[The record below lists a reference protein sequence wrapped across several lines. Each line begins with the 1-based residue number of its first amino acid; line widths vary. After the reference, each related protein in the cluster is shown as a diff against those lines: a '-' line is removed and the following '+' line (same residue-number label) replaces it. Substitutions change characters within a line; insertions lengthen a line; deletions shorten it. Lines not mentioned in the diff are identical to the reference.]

1 MQYTDE
7 FLALTQIG
15 IALTGFMGIVITL
28 RTGSLSALGAVTRA
42 RVQDLLILPL
52 GVMFFALAPSII
64 AGFLANDELA
74 WRSAMFLWAPYVV
87 FACAQYFVATSF
99 KQAKRWEIITLVP
112 TVPLVLAMFATA
124 LGFYVE
130 FIEEVY
136 FFALVWVLLI
146 AVLDFKELL
155 FADEQSTE
163 QPAGPAT

>member
-64 AGFLANDELA
+64 AGFLANGEAA
-74 WRSAMFLWAPYVV
+74 WRSAMFLWALYVV
-87 FACAQYFVATSF
+87 FATSQYFVATGF
-99 KQAKRWEIITLVP
+99 KQAKRWEIITLAFAV
-112 TVPLVLAMFATA
+112 LIVLAMFATA

-136 FFALVWVLLI
+136 FLSLVWMLFI
-146 AVLDFKELL
+146 AVLDFAELL
-155 FADEQSTE
+155 FADKQSAE
-163 QPAGPAT
+163 PPADSAT

>member
-42 RVQDLLILPL
+42 RAQDLLILPL
-52 GVMFFALAPSII
+52 GAMFFALAPSII
-64 AGFLANDELA
+64 AGFLANGEVA
-74 WRSAMFLWAPYVV
+74 WRSAMFLWALYVV
-87 FACAQYFVATSF
+87 FAYAQYFVATRF
-99 KQAKRWEIITLVP
+99 KQATRWEIITLVR
-112 TVPLVLAMFATA
+112 TAPLVLAMFATA

-136 FFALVWVLLI
+136 FLALVWMLLI
-146 AVLDFKELL
+146 AVLDFAELL
-155 FADEQSTE
+155 FADEQSAE
-163 QPAGPAT
+163 PPVGAA